1 MAGESGAEQGELGVG
16 FGATGRDLAAEL
28 DRLRA
33 YTLNLGEILE
43 DLRAKY
49 NAHTHVENA
58 AARYTRSA
66 GHANAAGRRTKP
78 GGGNPGVAGV
88 GCLVASVDR
97 HSCPPVEGAHTAWQ
111 R

>member
-1 MAGESGAEQGELGVG
+1 MG

-66 GHANAAGRRTKP
+66 ATQTPPAGAQSRVAATP
-78 GGGNPGVAGV
+78 
-88 GCLVASVDR
+88 
-97 HSCPPVEGAHTAWQ
+97 E
-111 R
+111 